1 MSPHALHCASHTE
14 LCVTSQKFNCIHNAT
29 TLLFNLFVCCGRFTI
44 LSVVQWLRSTMYIC
58 MSSVRQPSHNTKN
71 WNIIEISS
79 EIQQMKS
86 QWKMIWRTDK
96 KKNVNNNNNNMD
108 EQNGRV
114 WFKESINIMKSR
126 GTYRARRA
134 SQWANNVDSIEMSLC
149 SFANDEWRHPR
160 DDQLNRS
167 ILIV

>member
-1 MSPHALHCASHTE
+1 MASIDNVYIYVLCAAAITQYEE
-14 LCVTSQKFNCIHNAT
+14 LKYHW
-29 TLLFNLFVCCGRFTI
+29 NLQWNSTNEV
-44 LSVVQWLRSTMYIC
+44 SVENDLKDWQ
-58 MSSVRQPSHNTKN
+58 
-71 WNIIEISS
+71 
-79 EIQQMKS
+79 
-86 QWKMIWRTDK
+86 K
-96 KKNVNNNNNNMD
+96 KKNVNNNNNMD